1 MSSET
6 GYETLHIDDV
16 PLVAFDEPEVPD
28 WRPLRHRLGVGAF
41 GVNAWVAKATG
52 EQVIEPHD
60 EKPGDGEPA
69 GHEELYVVL
78 RGSADFT
85 VDGDSFEVHAG
96 SVVFVRD
103 PSLKREAVAR
113 EPGTTVLVVGAP
125 PGEAFTPSEWE
136 ARWLAKKGVT

>member
-1 MSSET
+1 MPA
-6 GYETLHIDDV
+6 GYETLHLDDV
-16 PLVAFDEPEVPD
+16 PLVAFDEPDMPD

-41 GVNAWVAKATG
+41 GVNAWVAKSAG
-52 EQVIEPHD
+52 EQAIERHD
-60 EKPGDGEPA
+60 EKPEKGDAA

-85 VDGDSFEVHAG
+85 VGDDTFEVQTG

-103 PSLKREAVAR
+103 PALTREAVAR
-113 EPGTTVLVVGAP
+113 EPGTTVLTVGAA

-136 ARWLAKKGVT
+136 ARWLEKKGVA